1 MRSRVEFTRRAL
13 DEIEDAAAR
22 YEIQQTGLGEAFV
35 EAARETAK
43 RIAAHPKA
51 FQVVVEDIRRA
62 NFPRRWPWSLFYVVR
77 PDRSI
82 VIATL
87 SQRQDLRRLRG
98 RKPPEI

>member
-1 MRSRVEFTRRAL
+1 MTARVEFTRRAL

-22 YEIQQTGLGEAFV
+22 YETRQPGLGEAFV

-43 RIAAHPKA
+43 RIAAHPRA

-62 NFPRRWPWSLFYVVR
+62 NFSRRWPWSLFYVVR
-77 PDRSI
+77 PNRSI

-98 RKPPEI
+98 RNPP